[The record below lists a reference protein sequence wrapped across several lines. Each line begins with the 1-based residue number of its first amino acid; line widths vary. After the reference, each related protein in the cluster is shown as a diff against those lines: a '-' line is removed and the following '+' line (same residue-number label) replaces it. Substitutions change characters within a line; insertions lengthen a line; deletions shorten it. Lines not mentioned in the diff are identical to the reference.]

1 MSAVD
6 IKDNEFNAELKRQNS
21 MESQQNAKPRSSSFK
36 DAENFVR
43 TKSGTFVRKNSDSHS
58 PVHSRSGTGTS
69 TGMPEFR
76 LYYIFFR
83 ENAIIFIKNIFVAEI
98 RSKHICKK
106 LKMPCHKV

>member
-6 IKDNEFNAELKRQNS
+6 IKDNEFNAELKRINS
-21 MESQQNAKPRSSSFK
+21 MESKQDVKPRSSSFK

-76 LYYIFFR
+76 DSIKAHLQKTKDAMPQGLMR
-83 ENAIIFIKNIFVAEI
+83 EVMETYKPHILGKIKQ
-98 RSKHICKK
+98 
-106 LKMPCHKV
+106 

>member
-76 LYYIFFR
+76 LYYIFFVKI
-83 ENAIIFIKNIFVAEI
+83 EKKKTIFF
-98 RSKHICKK
+98 
-106 LKMPCHKV
+106 

>member
-58 PVHSRSGTGTS
+58 PVHSRSGTGS
-69 TGMPEFR
+69 SGMPEFR
-76 LYYIFFR
+76 DSIKAHLQKTKDAMPQGLMR
-83 ENAIIFIKNIFVAEI
+83 EVMETYKPHILGKIKNIF
-98 RSKHICKK
+98 
-106 LKMPCHKV
+106 L

>member
-58 PVHSRSGTGTS
+58 PVHSRSGTGTA

-76 LYYIFFR
+76 LLHLFF
-83 ENAIIFIKNIFVAEI
+83 FVEI
-98 RSKHICKK
+98 QSC
-106 LKMPCHKV
+106 L